1 MKIGLSGIYLSDFVS
16 AFNEVESTMYLIQQ
30 GDYEDVDE
38 ITPKDKKLFNEII
51 ALSNYIAE
59 NYSKNEF

>member
-1 MKIGLSGIYLSDFVS
+1 MRIGLSGVYLSDFVS
-16 AFNEVESTMYLIQQ
+16 AFNEVESTMYSITE
-30 GDYEDVDE
+30 GDYEDMDE
-38 ITPKDKKLFNEII
+38 ITSKDKKLFNEII

>member
-16 AFNEVESTMYLIQQ
+16 AFNQVESTMYSIHE
-30 GDYEDVDE
+30 GDYEDEDE
-38 ITPKDKKLFNEII
+38 LTSKDRKLLNEIVD
-51 ALSNYIAE
+51 LSKYIAE